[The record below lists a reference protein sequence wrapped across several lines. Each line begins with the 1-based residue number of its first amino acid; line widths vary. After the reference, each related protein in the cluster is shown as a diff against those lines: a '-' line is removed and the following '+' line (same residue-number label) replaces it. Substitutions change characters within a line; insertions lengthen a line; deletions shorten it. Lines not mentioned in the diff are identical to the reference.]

1 MLQND
6 RVTAFTVSELLR
18 KNQQIYIIYISY
30 ISFTCRYITS
40 KKSVENEFRRKIC
53 QKITGKCLQDL
64 SDNLPENGKVCKAY
78 L

>member
-6 RVTAFTVSELLR
+6 RVTVFTVSELLR

-30 ISFTCRYITS
+30 ISVTCRYITS
-40 KKSVENEFRRKIC
+40 KKLVENEFRRKIY

-64 SDNLPENGKVCKAY
+64 SDNLPENRKVCKAF